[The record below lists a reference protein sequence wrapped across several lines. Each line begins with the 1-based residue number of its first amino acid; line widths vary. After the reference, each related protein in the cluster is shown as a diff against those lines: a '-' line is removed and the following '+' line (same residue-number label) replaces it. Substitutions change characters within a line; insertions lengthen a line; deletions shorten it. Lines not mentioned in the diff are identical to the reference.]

1 MEGEKRRRWGKGEE
15 GREKEGKR
23 KNETK
28 EGKND
33 GRKTGKEIKYF
44 PEIHWKSYMYVSSLK
59 LKLHGDF
66 KVEGHL

>member
-33 GRKTGKEIKYF
+33 GRKKGKEIKYF
-44 PEIHWKSYMYVSSLK
+44 PEIH
-59 LKLHGDF
+59 
-66 KVEGHL
+66 